1 MQRVLRGAAVAAFLG
16 LAGLAGDPAPL
27 RAQPLVPFCASFSH
41 WDHHWFIWLP
51 RDPDYEAVEIHSQD
65 ARDGAKPLV
74 WVYFTERNPPKRQ
87 VNFVN
92 DEALARLR
100 GWIFRDVAYD
110 IRNRA
115 GAPRGVAVRFADDRN
130 RSVAV
135 TFDVKDDAV
144 FATAGAGVTNQMGHG
159 ADGVFLLLYRQAT
172 AEASASKVLIEAA
185 DVSEQL
191 RGGRNPLPFHA
202 VYSPNS
208 FNAAILFRE
217 CAVSFGGAAV
227 EPPAALKF
235 AERQATDTGG
245 RRFVARRGELEF
257 ELVADASGATERYA
271 LRRGGHVFTVS
282 FAPPL
287 PPAAAIRS
295 SFSLSL
301 DDLTDLVGGQVDVG
315 SSAAGRT
322 LDWRPDHPAWARQ
335 YPFQTR
341 LRPGAGGFAVDGR
354 TLRGG
359 AQRQ

>member
-1 MQRVLRGAAVAAFLG
+1 MRRGRLRGAAVAAFLG
-16 LAGLAGDPAPL
+16 LAGMAGGPAPL

-51 RDPDYEAVEIHSQD
+51 RDPDYEAIEIHSQD

-74 WVYFTERNPPKRQ
+74 WVYFTERKPPKRQ

-100 GWIFRDVAYD
+100 GWIFRDVAYEL
-110 IRNRA
+110 RNRVR
-115 GAPRGVAVRFADDRN
+115 APRGVALRFADHRN

-159 ADGVFLLLYRQAT
+159 ADGVFLLLHRQAT
-172 AEASASKVLIEAA
+172 AEASASAVLIEAA

-191 RGGRNPLPFHA
+191 PGGKNPLPFHA
-202 VYSPNS
+202 AYSPNS

-217 CAVSFGGAAV
+217 CAVSFGEAAA
-227 EPPAALKF
+227 EPPGALKF
-235 AERQATDTGG
+235 AQAPATDAGG

-257 ELVADASGATERYA
+257 ELVTDASGATERYT
-271 LRRGGHVFTVS
+271 LRRGGHVFTAS

-287 PPAAAIRS
+287 PAAAAIRS

-301 DDLTDLVGGQVDVG
+301 DDLKDLVGGQVDVG
-315 SSAAGRT
+315 PSAAGHR
-322 LDWRPDHPAWARQ
+322 LDWRPDYPAWARQ

-341 LRPGAGGFAVDGR
+341 LRPSGSGYAVDGR
-354 TLRGG
+354 TLRGS
-359 AQRQ
+359 QQ